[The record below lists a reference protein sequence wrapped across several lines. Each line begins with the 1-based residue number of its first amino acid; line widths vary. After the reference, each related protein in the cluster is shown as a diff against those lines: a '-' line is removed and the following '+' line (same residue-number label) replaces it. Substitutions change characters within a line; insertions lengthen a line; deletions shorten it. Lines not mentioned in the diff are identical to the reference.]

1 MNGNVDFDRARAE
14 MVQYQLFDRGIRS
27 PAVLAAMRDV
37 PRHLFVPENYSR
49 DAYSDGPLAIGEGQT
64 ISQPYVVGL
73 MTELLG
79 LAGGEKV
86 LEVGTGSGY
95 QAAVL
100 ARMAA
105 SVYTIERHPSLA
117 DRARKAL
124 AAVGADNV
132 QVIVGDGSRGL
143 PEFAPYNAIVITAAA
158 PEVPRTLLGQLADG
172 GRLVL
177 PVGGKRGQR
186 LQLIRRVGDRF
197 SRKKLAPVAFVPLRG
212 QHGWS
217 EETWT

>member
-1 MNGNVDFDRARAE
+1 
-14 MVQYQLFDRGIRS
+14 
-27 PAVLAAMRDV
+27 
-37 PRHLFVPENYSR
+37 VPENYSR